1 MNFEETLSYL
11 YAQLPMYQ
19 RVGAAAMKK
28 DLTNTWALMDVLQNP
43 QTKFKSIHIAG
54 TNGKGSTAHMLA
66 ACLQSAGYRVGLY
79 TSPHLKCFTER
90 IRLNGVPVTK
100 SYVVNFVEKHR
111 QAIEK
116 IQPSFF
122 EITVAMA
129 FDYFAQE
136 EVDFAV
142 IETGLGGRLD
152 STNVLNPLLSV
163 ITRIGLDH
171 KDMLGDTLPKIA
183 AEKAGIIKPKTPVVV
198 STHQP
203 ETDAV
208 FERFAKEKDADIYFG
223 EDVFAVKPSREA
235 KKLQIFKGNK
245 SWSRTFLP
253 NLQGN
258 YQFQNYPGVLQALSL
273 FNEKGWGKVEEKDI
287 LHGLENVTPL
297 TGLKGRWQKLADAPL
312 TFADTGHNEDAIRLL
327 VAQIESYAYKKLH
340 LVLGVANDK
349 DLSAILP
356 LFPAEANYY
365 FCKPQ
370 VPRGLAAEALQAA
383 AAKLGRKGERYA
395 NVNLALEAAQQQA
408 SEDDFIFVG
417 GSTFTVADIEGL

>member
-1 MNFEETLSYL
+1 MTFEETLSYL

-90 IRLNGVPVTK
+90 IRLNGVPVAK
-100 SYVVNFVEKHR
+100 SYVVNFVEKYR

-183 AEKAGIIKPKTPVVV
+183 AEKAGIIKPQTPVIV
-198 STHQP
+198 STHQR

-208 FERFAKEKDADIYFG
+208 FKRFAKEKDAEIYFG
-223 EDVFAVKPSREA
+223 EDVFAVKPSEKA
-235 KKLQIFKGNK
+235 KKIQIFKGNK
-245 SWSRTFLP
+245 AWLRAFLP

-258 YQFQNYPGVLQALSL
+258 YQFQNYPGVLQVLSL

-312 TFADTGHNEDAIRLL
+312 TFTDTGHNEDAIHLL
-327 VAQIESYAYKKLH
+327 VAQIESYAYRKLH

-349 DLSAILP
+349 DLDAILP

-370 VPRGLAAEALQAA
+370 VPRGLPAEALQAA
-383 AAKLGRKGERYA
+383 AAKLGRKGEHYA

-417 GSTFTVADIEGL
+417 GSTFTVADLENL

>member
-1 MNFEETLSYL
+1 MTFEETLSYL

-28 DLTNTWALMDVLQNP
+28 DLTNTWALMRELQNP
-43 QTKFKSIHIAG
+43 QEKFKSIHIAG

-79 TSPHLKCFTER
+79 TSPHLKSFTER
-90 IRLNGVPVTK
+90 IRLNGEPV
-100 SYVVNFVEKHR
+100 SEEFVIDFVAQHR

-129 FDYFAQE
+129 FEHFAQE
-136 EVDFAV
+136 KVDFAV
-142 IETGLGGRLD
+142 VETGLGGRLD
-152 STNVLNPLLSV
+152 STNVLNPLLSI

-198 STHQP
+198 STHQA

-208 FERFAKEKDADIYFG
+208 FERFAKEAAAEIYFG
-223 EDVFAVKPSREA
+223 EDVFRVESSSEA
-235 KKLQIFKGNK
+235 NTLQIFKNK
-245 SWSRTFLP
+245 EAWLRPFAPSLK
-253 NLQGN
+253 GN
-258 YQFQNYPGVLQALSL
+258 YQLQNFPGVLQVLSL
-273 FNEKGWGKVEEKDI
+273 FNEKSWGKVEEKDI
-287 LHGLENVTPL
+287 LHGLENVTLL
-297 TGLKGRWQKLADAPL
+297 TGLKGRWQKLANAPL
-312 TFADTGHNEDAIRLL
+312 TFADTGHNEDAIRQLM
-327 VAQIESYAYKKLH
+327 AQIKSYAYRELH

-356 LFPAEANYY
+356 LFPAEVNYY

-370 VPRGLAAEALQAA
+370 VPRGLPAEALQAA
-383 AAKLGRKGERYA
+383 AAKLGRKGECYA